1 MGEVR
6 ELIQSVQRAMRILA
20 VLGDSYD
27 APVTLTVIGQKTGL
41 PVSTCAHIVSTL
53 EEEGYALKVSHKKGY
68 VLGPAAYYL
77 SRFGRYK
84 TDLISVCRPVMQ
96 YLHRNLGRAVILA
109 VIEGGAK
116 YVIDYVDDGRSFH
129 TNEQIRMD
137 YVYRTATGRAILL
150 NLDKDRMF
158 DLYQRLGAPSDDDWP
173 EVRTFEDLKRLAAKA
188 GKKDVV
194 KACHLNTKTGMLE
207 IGYGTALFDATGCV
221 GAIGIAVG
229 IIPEEEN
236 TFLDEEDRFL
246 RLLQYSGR
254 EITKKLN
261 R

>member
-1 MGEVR
+1 M
-6 ELIQSVQRAMRILA
+6 IQSVQRAMRILS

-27 APVTLTVIGQKTGL
+27 APVTLTLIGQKTGL
-41 PVSTCAHIVSTL
+41 PVPTCAHIVSTL
-53 EEEGYALKVSHKKGY
+53 EEEGYALKVSRAKGY

-116 YVIDYVDDGRSFH
+116 YVIDYVDDGKSFH
-129 TNEQIRMD
+129 TKEQIRMD

-150 NLDKDRMF
+150 NLSAERMYELF
-158 DLYQRLGAPSDDDWP
+158 QKLGTPLEDDWP
-173 EVRTFEDLKRLAAKA
+173 EVRDFEDLKILAAKA
-188 GKKDVV
+188 GKNDVQKV
-194 KACHLNTKTGMLE
+194 VHLNRTTGMLE
-207 IGYGTALFDATGCV
+207 VGYGTALFDDSGCV

-229 IIPEEEN
+229 IYPEEEKA
-236 TFLDEEDRFL
+236 FLEEEKRFY
-246 RLLQYSGR
+246 RLLKYSGK
-254 EITKKLN
+254 EITKKLSEEA
-261 R
+261 